1 MRRHDTDRRLPVK
14 GLASTLGIIWH
25 LALPYFKSQ
34 ERWAARALLAA
45 VVAMELCK
53 VALDVLFNLWN
64 NKFYNALQD
73 KDWDVFVYQLSY
85 FCVLAVLYIGLAV
98 YQLYL
103 NQWLQIRW
111 RRWLTDTY
119 LRRWLEAS
127 NHYRMQ
133 LIGEAAD
140 NPDQRL
146 AEDVRLFVERTLAIG
161 VGLLGA
167 VVTLAS
173 FVVVLWGL

>member
-14 GLASTLGIIWH
+14 GLASTLGIIWP

-85 FCVLAVLYIGLAV
+85 FCVLAVLYIGLLV

-119 LRRWLEAS
+119 LRRWTGARK
-127 NHYRMQ
+127 HTRMPPA
-133 LIGEAAD
+133 GG
-140 NPDQRL
+140 RG
-146 AEDVRLFVERTLAIG
+146 RTPR
-161 VGLLGA
+161 
-167 VVTLAS
+167 
-173 FVVVLWGL
+173 

>member
-1 MRRHDTDRRLPVK
+1 MGRHETDRRLPVK

-25 LALPYFKSQ
+25 LALPYFKSE
-34 ERWAARALLAA
+34 ERWAGRALLAA

-53 VALDVLFNLWN
+53 VALDVLLNLWN

-73 KDWDVFVYQLSY
+73 RDWDAFVYQLSY

-140 NPDQRL
+140 NPDQRI
-146 AEDVRLFVERTLAIG
+146 AEAVRLIVERTLALGAGG
-161 VGLLGA
+161 VGG
-167 VVTLAS
+167 VVARAS
-173 FVVVLWGL
+173 RVV